1 MEPSCLARESTRAGT
16 VQPGR
21 GPIFAT
27 EACEY
32 SARIG
37 HGTSVINFGRA
48 RFAACE
54 VPPDKALRW
63 IAPMIME
70 YTSPAWSFLSS
81 ECSNNLG
88 TLKMS

>member
-1 MEPSCLARESTRAGT
+1 M
-16 VQPGR
+16 
-21 GPIFAT
+21 
-27 EACEY
+27 
-32 SARIG
+32 
-37 HGTSVINFGRA
+37 INFGRA